1 MGINA
6 YSFSIAWTRLFPF
19 GTGPVNELG
28 IAHYNDIIDTCIQ
41 YNITP
46 MATLYHWDMP
56 ALLQNQYGGWLGEQ
70 IVGDF
75 TEYARIAYSRFGDRV
90 KHWFTINERKRIRD
104 TVSMTTLT
112 P

>member
-1 MGINA
+1 
-6 YSFSIAWTRLFPF
+6 
-19 GTGPVNELG
+19 
-28 IAHYNDIIDTCIQ
+28 
-41 YNITP
+41 
-46 MATLYHWDMP
+46 MP
-56 ALLQNQYGGWLGEQ
+56 ALLQNQYSGWLGEQ
-70 IVGDF
+70 IIGDF